1 MSYAT
6 IDAYLARQNAFYN
19 FCNDVAESYV
29 EEYGDNPYKG
39 DDLDEHI
46 IEWLSYECY
55 GMMTAHAEDLINS
68 YGMTK
73 AIKQYHDAVME
84 RIDNHDLYAHALLH
98 DIAGECVIGRVKGI
112 LKNNQSSS

>member
-39 DDLDEHI
+39 DDLDEHV
-46 IEWLSYECY
+46 IEWLGLECY
-55 GMMTAHAEDLINS
+55 GMMTADAEDLINS
-68 YGMTK
+68 YGMTM
-73 AIKQYHDAVME
+73 AIKQYHNAVME
-84 RIDNHDLYAHALLH
+84 RIDNHDQYAHALLH
-98 DIAGECVIGRVKGI
+98 DIAGEHVISRVKD
-112 LKNNQSSS
+112 LLMNRQSSS